1 MPERDPYDF
10 SALAPDFSELEDD
23 LNATPSTPSGG
34 LGAIGFDDDE
44 FEAEMERLA
53 SEEEGLA
60 LSTEQLD
67 AQFETLKRVLADLNE
82 TIVDQD
88 LDAEEAWLEGLLTE
102 DDDASP

>member
-1 MPERDPYDF
+1 
-10 SALAPDFSELEDD
+10 
-23 LNATPSTPSGG
+23 
-34 LGAIGFDDDE
+34 
-44 FEAEMERLA
+44 MERLA

-67 AQFETLKRVLADLNE
+67 AQFETLKRVLADLSE

-102 DDDASP
+102 DDEASP